1 MSRPAASPARRRIAL
16 LGLYHESNTFV
27 PTLTGDEDFER
38 GGTYRGG
45 EIAEAF
51 AGASSAVGGFLEL
64 ASEPGIELVPLF
76 FALANPSGT
85 IAGPTLERLL
95 GELLEPLHREGPWD
109 AVLLALHGAAV
120 AETEADVDGLI
131 VERVRAAVGD
141 RVPVGACLDMH
152 ANVSERTVER
162 STVTVLYRTNPHLDA
177 AVRAAECG
185 RLVLRAL
192 RGEIE
197 PVQALVR
204 PPLVVNILRQGTS
217 TAPLA
222 GVVAELE
229 AVEDG
234 PGVLS
239 ASFALGFPYADVP
252 ELGVSCLAVADGDVA
267 LARRAAERI
276 AATAWAA
283 RAGLQ
288 GGAIDAPTAIGRATD
303 GRRGPVLL
311 LDTGDNIGG
320 GSPGDSTT
328 ILHEARRRGVRDYLE
343 TVWDPAAA
351 ARCAAAGVGA
361 RVSLEVGGRVAAHS
375 PPCPVAGTIT
385 VLADGRF
392 TDPSPTH
399 GGFREFDTGPTAVLQ
414 TELAQTLVLTSRAMI
429 DASVERHRS
438 LGVHPER
445 KRVVVAKGVYSPLPS
460 YGPIAAEAVFVAT
473 PGATSAD
480 LGGFDYRRR
489 PRPLYP
495 FEPDAA
501 WAGTAA

>member
-1 MSRPAASPARRRIAL
+1 
-16 LGLYHESNTFV
+16 
-27 PTLTGDEDFER
+27 
-38 GGTYRGG
+38 
-45 EIAEAF
+45 
-51 AGASSAVGGFLEL
+51 
-64 ASEPGIELVPLF
+64 
-76 FALANPSGT
+76 
-85 IAGPTLERLL
+85 
-95 GELLEPLHREGPWD
+95 
-109 AVLLALHGAAV
+109 
-120 AETEADVDGLI
+120 

-141 RVPVGACLDMH
+141 RVPIGACLDMH
-152 ANVSERTVER
+152 ANVSARTVER

-177 AVRAAECG
+177 AVRASECG
-185 RLVLRAL
+185 RLVLGAL

-222 GVVAELE
+222 QVVAEVE
-229 AVEDG
+229 AVERE

-239 ASFALGFPYADVP
+239 ASLAVGFPYADVP
-252 ELGVSCLAVADGDVA
+252 ELGVSCVAVADGDAA
-267 LARRAAERI
+267 LAQRAARRI
-276 AATAWAA
+276 AAAAWAA

-288 GGAIDAPTAIGRATD
+288 GDAVDAATAIGRATD

-328 ILHEARRRGVRDYLE
+328 ILQEARRRVIRDYLE

-351 ARCAAAGVGA
+351 ARCAAAGLGA
-361 RVSLEVGGRVAAHS
+361 RVSLAVGGRVAAHS
-375 PPCPVAGTIT
+375 PPCAVEGSVA

-399 GGFREFDTGPTAVLQ
+399 GGFRDFDMGPTAVLE
-414 TELAQTLVLTSRAMI
+414 TELAQTLVLTSRAVI
-429 DASVERHRS
+429 DVSLERHRS
-438 LGVHPER
+438 LGLRPER
-445 KRVVVAKGVYSPLPS
+445 KQVVVAKGVHSPLPS
-460 YGPIAAEAVFVAT
+460 YGTIATDVVFVGT

-480 LGGFDYRRR
+480 LGSFDYRRR

-501 WAGTAA
+501 WSGMAA